1 MANKFWFPDKSG
13 FPLRSNRLARFRIM
27 NIMDINKEYLSKAI
41 DNFSKSKILII
52 GDTMLDRFIWGN
64 VSRISPEA
72 PVPVVEVH
80 HETTL
85 LGGAANVLN
94 NAMSLG
100 GNVLLCSVVGNDAAG
115 RDVISKMDKLG
126 VDKNGVIIEDSRPTT
141 LKTRIIAQDQQVVRY
156 DLEKRAPLSPGVEN
170 KILNFVDKKRE
181 VISGV
186 IISDYGKGVVSKNLM
201 KGLRDIISG
210 QSIPVTVDPNV
221 MNFNFY
227 QDVTLI
233 TPNHVQAGK
242 IAGIEGDSEESLGNI
257 ARKLLNQ
264 NKSKA
269 LLITRGK
276 DGMTL
281 FEEDGS
287 LTHIKSVA
295 RKVYDVTG
303 AGDTV
308 IATLTLGMTS
318 GLNIKSSAYLSNI
331 AAGIVVGE
339 VGTSTVT
346 LDTLKKLAL
355 S

>member
-1 MANKFWFPDKSG
+1 
-13 FPLRSNRLARFRIM
+13 
-27 NIMDINKEYLSKAI
+27 MDIKKEYFSKAI
-41 DNFSKSKILII
+41 DNFSKSRILII

-72 PVPVVEVH
+72 PVPVVEVG

-94 NAMSLG
+94 NTMSLG
-100 GNVLLCSVVGNDAAG
+100 GNVLLCSVVGDDAAG
-115 RDVISKMDKLG
+115 RDIIYKLYKLG
-126 VDKNGVIIEDSRPTT
+126 VDKDGVIIDDSRPTT

-156 DLEKRAPLSPGVEN
+156 DLEKRAPLRSEIEN
-170 KILNFVDKKRE
+170 KILHFVDKKRE
-181 VISGV
+181 AISGI
-186 IISDYGKGVVSKNLM
+186 IISDYGKGVISSNLM
-201 KGLRDIISG
+201 KGLRDIMSG

-227 QDVTLI
+227 RDVTVI
-233 TPNHVQAGK
+233 TPNHIQASK
-242 IAGIEGDSEESLGNI
+242 IAGIEVDSEKSLENI
-257 ARKLLNQ
+257 AIKLLNQ
-264 NKSKA
+264 NRSKA

-318 GLNIKSSAYLSNI
+318 GLNLKSAAYLSNI

-346 LDTLKKLAL
+346 LDALTELAL
-355 S
+355 SYP